1 MGQIIDIEDQQPH
14 KVSEVICVHCGKRW
28 ICVRPKSVALAVIKC
43 PECTNQ
49 GYVIET
55 GETLNEYEED

>member
-1 MGQIIDIEDQQPH
+1 MSAKIMDIQAHDQH
-14 KVSEVICVHCGKRW
+14 RVSEVICVHCGKRW
-28 ICVRPKSVALAVIKC
+28 ISVRPVECLLKYLEC

-55 GETLNEYEED
+55 GCETLKDD